1 MSKPIP
7 PVRKYMTTS
16 PHSIG
21 REQSLATAHK
31 MMRDGEYRHLPVLEG
46 GRLVGLVTMRDLHLI
61 ETLRDV
67 DPEKVSVEDA
77 MTTDVYAVSPD
88 APLDEVATE
97 MAERKY
103 GCTIVM
109 QNAHVVGVFT
119 TVDACRALH
128 DLLHGRLAK

>member
-7 PVRKYMTTS
+7 TIRKYMTTA

-21 REQSLATAHK
+21 RDQSLATAHK
-31 MMRDGEYRHLPVLEG
+31 VMRDGDFRHLPVLEG

-67 DPEKVSVEDA
+67 DPETVKVEDA

-88 APLDEVATE
+88 APLDEVASE

-109 QNAHVVGVFT
+109 QNANVVGVFT